1 MKYTEWE
8 VSTFGVFL
16 VRIQSK
22 SGKIRT
28 KKTPNMDTFHAV
40 AQAVIFIGSNF
51 VPNRPKWFGHIC
63 QTS

>member
-1 MKYTEWE
+1 MKYTARE

-16 VRIQSK
+16 DRIQSK

-40 AQAVIFIGSNF
+40 AQAVIFIGRNF
-51 VPNRPKWFGHIC
+51 VPNRPK
-63 QTS
+63 